1 MKESWMNLRVAHT
14 LRFFMHLFNVRTLLL
29 HLEVIYECGMDLEEK
44 HCAVMSTCV
53 CVCVCDSLSNQER
66 IKMKGFRPP
75 KKIKYSFFFT
85 FICSK
90 TRQHTLICQRISE
103 ADYSDH
109 YVLSKASE
117 ASSKR
122 NP

>member
-1 MKESWMNLRVAHT
+1 MS
-14 LRFFMHLFNVRTLLL
+14 
-29 HLEVIYECGMDLEEK
+29 
-44 HCAVMSTCV
+44 AVMSTCV
-53 CVCVCDSLSNQER
+53 CECVCDLLSNRER
-66 IKMKGFRPP
+66 IKMKGFFLPSL
-75 KKIKYSFFFT
+75 KKKKKKMQSPFFT

-117 ASSKR
+117 ATSKR
-122 NP
+122 NL